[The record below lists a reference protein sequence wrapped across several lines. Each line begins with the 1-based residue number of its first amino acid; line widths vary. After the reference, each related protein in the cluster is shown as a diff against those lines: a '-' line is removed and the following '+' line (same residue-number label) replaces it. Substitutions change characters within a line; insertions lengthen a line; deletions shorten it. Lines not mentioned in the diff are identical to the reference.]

1 MLAFV
6 KTAFGSLVLLVV
18 SAVLLPAIALAEE
31 AAAAATAA
39 GTADPTNGYL
49 AIGAGLAIGLAALGG
64 GIGQGL
70 AGAGALSG
78 IARNPGAK
86 NAILPPMI
94 LALALVESLVIYALI
109 IAFVLSGKISV

>member
-1 MLAFV
+1 MRALV
-6 KTAFGSLVLLVV
+6 KTGIGFLAVVLNAL
-18 SAVLLPAIALAEE
+18 LLPAVAFAEE
-31 AAAAATAA
+31 AATTTTT
-39 GTADPTNGYL
+39 GGADPTNGYL
-49 AIGAGLAIGLAALGG
+49 ALAAGLAIGLAALGG
-64 GIGQGL
+64 SIGQGL
-70 AGAGALSG
+70 AGAAALSG